1 MILIRNKGRIHYEN
15 FHRGNEFVLYV
26 SQRKTKISKLFVF
39 GDWLKVAYMENEK
52 FDEIKFGG
60 NL

>member
-1 MILIRNKGRIHYEN
+1 M
-15 FHRGNEFVLYV
+15 

-52 FDEIKFGG
+52 FDEIKFGD